1 MSRVKIACHQPTYL
15 PWPGFF
21 YKAMRAD
28 VFVLLDSVQFPR
40 GSSWVNR
47 NRIKTPRGQTWL
59 TVPVKKKGKGL
70 QRIRDVEV
78 FNERLWA
85 EKHIASLIHS
95 YKKSPF
101 LEDNLQFLERIYEES
116 WNTLVDL
123 NVSLL
128 RYFLSQLNID
138 ATLRFSSELGTES
151 KGTSLLIEIC
161 KKLKADTYVTMSTSR
176 THLEEELFHK
186 NGIKIDYY
194 NFRCPR
200 YPQLW
205 GDFIPNLSIVDL
217 VFNCGPKAVVILEKG

>member
-1 MSRVKIACHQPTYL
+1 MKVACHQPTYL

-21 YKAMRAD
+21 YKAMRVD
-28 VFVLLDSVQFPR
+28 VLVLLDCVQFPR

-59 TVPVKKKGKGL
+59 TVPVKKKGRGL
-70 QRIRDVEV
+70 QRIKDVEV

-85 EKHIASLIHS
+85 QKHIGSLIHS
-95 YKKSPF
+95 YKRSPF
-101 LEDNLQFLERIYEES
+101 LEDHLEFLERTYRES
-116 WNTLVDL
+116 WSMLVDV
-123 NVSLL
+123 NASLL
-128 RYFLSQLNID
+128 KYFLKQLNID
-138 ATLRFSSELGTES
+138 VALRFSSELGTQS
-151 KGTSLLIEIC
+151 KGTSLLVEIC
-161 KKLKADTYVTMSTSR
+161 EKLKADVYVTMITSR

-194 NFRCPR
+194 NYRCPG

-217 VFNCGPKAVVILEKG
+217 VFNCGPKALAILGKG